1 MPANLQMK
9 ASWLLATTTL
19 SMVTWEAPE
28 WEGKGEPRKQGEG
41 KHGHGHSRELVGT
54 DQDLKR
60 ELGYCKKAADSVLI
74 LLHSL
79 QFKRERKKPGSSK

>member
-1 MPANLQMK
+1 MK